1 LAATGENGNIL
12 QGEPKLI
19 YQAYEA
25 ARRTTRPLYQVLNT
39 GQNWARDNRNPWRDT
54 LAMRTLAT
62 FWELP
67 ARAMKDYGKPR
78 YQVWEEQGD
87 VEIGLQET
95 VVQSL
100 PFADLLHFPVDD
112 GRDKPKLLIAAALS
126 GHHATLL
133 QDTIRG
139 FARDFDTY
147 ITDWKDARQV
157 PLSEGDFGFDDYAS
171 YLIQFLETL
180 GPDTH
185 LVATCQAAPPAM
197 VAVATM
203 EARKSKFV
211 PASLTLMGGPVDTRL
226 SPNNALNKLTTTL
239 PLSLF
244 KKFNIHKIP
253 SGYPGKGRR
262 VYPGFFQLSGF
273 ITLNPMPHVKQYKNF
288 VVNSLKGNEE
298 SLDRF
303 RDFYDE
309 YFAVLDMTETFYVET
324 LQKVFFEH
332 HIPTGQMTYQ
342 GELVDFG
349 AIRKTALLTVEGEND
364 NFCPPSQTEAAH
376 DVCFNVPD
384 ERRGHYIQPGVGHYG
399 VFSGSKFQA
408 EIYPVIRDFIFHADD
423 KSSEGK
429 VRVPP
434 EKSLR
439 PGKGNHASEG
449 TEFVDIAMI

>member
-1 LAATGENGNIL
+1 
-12 QGEPKLI
+12 LI
-19 YQAYEA
+19 YQAYDA
-25 ARRTTRPLYQVLNT
+25 VRRSTRPLYHVLNA
-39 GQNWARDNRNPWRDT
+39 GQKLARDERNPLRNT
-54 LAMRTLAT
+54 FSMRALAT
-62 FWELP
+62 GWELS
-67 ARAMKDYGKPR
+67 ARALKDYDKQP
-78 YQVWEEQGD
+78 YEVWEREEGSDGEVELQGM
-87 VEIGLQET
+87 VI
-95 VVQSL
+95 QSL
-100 PFADLLHFPVDD
+100 PFADLLHFPVADS
-112 GRDKPKLLIAAALS
+112 GKRPKVLIAAALS

-157 PLSEGDFGFDDYAS
+157 PLSDGDFGFDDYVS

-197 VAVATM
+197 VAAAVMAS
-203 EARKSKFV
+203 RKSSCV
-211 PASLTLMGGPVDTRL
+211 PASMTLMGGPVDTRQN
-226 SPNNALNKLTTTL
+226 PTVLTKITDNV

-244 KKFNIHKIP
+244 VKSNVHTIP
-253 SGYPGKGRR
+253 GGYPGSGRR
-262 VYPGFFQLSGF
+262 VYPGFYQLSGF
-273 ITLNPMPHVKQYKNF
+273 ITLNPMPHIKQYTSFIKNG
-288 VVNSLKGNEE
+288 LKGDHAAQE
-298 SLDRF
+298 RF

-309 YFAVLDMTETFYVET
+309 YNAVLDMTESFYIET

-376 DVCFNVPD
+376 DVCVNVP
-384 ERRGHYIQPGVGHYG
+384 EARRGHYVQPGVGHYG

-408 EIYPVIRDFIFHADD
+408 EIYPVIRDFIGKSLAAPETD
-423 KSSEGK
+423 KAAKSRK
-429 VRVPP
+429 
-434 EKSLR
+434 KSLR
-439 PGKGNHASEG
+439 PGKGHHAFEG
-449 TEFVDIAMI
+449 TQFVDIPLV